1 MNSMTNKNEPVLEV
15 QLSITQMLD
24 TIEALT
30 EMQLVL
36 HQIVSDSE
44 PGSQTDINGVRKLI
58 SILDAKHELESV
70 VIEALKE

>member
-1 MNSMTNKNEPVLEV
+1 MTNKDEPILEV

-30 EMQLVL
+30 KMQLVL

-44 PGSQTDINGVRKLI
+44 PGSETDIKGVEKLI

-70 VIEALKE
+70 VMEALKGD

>member
-1 MNSMTNKNEPVLEV
+1 
-15 QLSITQMLD
+15 MLD

-44 PGSQTDINGVRKLI
+44 PGSETDVKGVRKLI